1 MRADQK
7 IFAFWAYP
15 EGATTHSTKNM
26 RTKTTTTLKE
36 KNNSAN
42 NIAWTC
48 FLWERLLVP
57 EAHPEYIFNN
67 EGGAGAAGY
76 EQRRVGCFDFTSVSD
91 CSNRCCLFV
100 GHLLKKHLS
109 FSTKIMMENRFGC
122 FFSPA
127 FSTCCCYCCCFLK
140 IVHNALNAKRC
151 LDGARPLANNSHKQ
165 LPACPQWSVS
175 LGSPSHLSLAL
186 PLLASGLCGVAN

>member
-1 MRADQK
+1 MAAIKAPLHPSKESHFYDQVQGRLPRRGEL
-7 IFAFWAYP
+7 FGTPLCAFLTLRCEFVSAWEQIKRYLHFEHTLKGP
-15 EGATTHSTKNM
+15 TKNM
-26 RTKTTTTLKE
+26 RTKTTTLKE

-67 EGGAGAAGY
+67 DGGAGAAGY

-109 FSTKIMMENRFGC
+109 FSTKIMMETGLVD
-122 FFSPA
+122 FFPLL
-127 FSTCCCYCCCFLK
+127 FQLVVVIVVVVFLK
-140 IVHNALNAKRC
+140 LYTT
-151 LDGARPLANNSHKQ
+151 L
-165 LPACPQWSVS
+165 
-175 LGSPSHLSLAL
+175 
-186 PLLASGLCGVAN
+186 